1 MDEKHKRKEPGRVRW
16 MKERRAK
23 KQPNELWWDA
33 SVEEVIKSPGI
44 SQDSSACTH
53 RCFQRTLSNHIIH
66 LPPWSYLLLVVT
78 SVSLHSPLLSL
89 LFDSSLSIPL
99 HLVSLL
105 LLSFLF
111 LFCICLS
118 FSPSVLAHSPS
129 RFVPPHILFSPHLLP
144 LSEPPSPD
152 RHQGQGN
159 GDALLSHTQHLT
171 ATPPENEET
180 FSSCIQYMN
189 ILTQM

>member
-1 MDEKHKRKEPGRVRW
+1 
-16 MKERRAK
+16 MKERGAEE

-44 SQDSSACTH
+44 SQDSSACTYK
-53 RCFQRTLSNHIIH
+53 CFQRTLPNDIIH
-66 LPPWSYLLLVVT
+66 LPPCSYLLLVFT

-89 LFDSSLSIPL
+89 LFNSSLSIPL

-105 LLSFLF
+105 PLSFLF
-111 LFCICLS
+111 LFPAFAFHFLSQFSCLCLS
-118 FSPSVLAHSPS
+118 QYFLAHSPS
-129 RFVPPHILFSPHLLP
+129 RFVPPHLLFSPHLLP
-144 LSEPPSPD
+144 LSESPSPD

-171 ATPPENEET
+171 ANPPQKNKWRDS